1 LLSLSPLSHRLSNPL
16 TSTKRSLMPLPST
29 DSQDT
34 RTSLTAEMPPHA
46 PQTHGSAQET
56 GSTASG
62 TEPENQPEQS
72 ASYVKLAMRNMVKKG
87 RKSLTHFFL
96 TTTAL
101 IGLLVGLSY
110 LTR

>member
-1 LLSLSPLSHRLSNPL
+1 MSL
-16 TSTKRSLMPLPST
+16 TSSDP
-29 DSQDT
+29 
-34 RTSLTAEMPPHA
+34 
-46 PQTHGSAQET
+46 QET
-56 GSTASG
+56 TLSVTSEVPPQAPNLDGSPVASVPDS
-62 TEPENQPEQS
+62 TEPATES

>member
-1 LLSLSPLSHRLSNPL
+1 LICPIQP
-16 TSTKRSLMPLPST
+16 TKRSLMPLTSS

-34 RTSLTAEMPPHA
+34 RASLATEIPPDAPKPEAPNPEVPKAEA
-46 PQTHGSAQET
+46 PKAPTMDGLAVESEME
-56 GSTASG
+56 SG
-62 TEPENQPEQS
+62 TES

>member
-1 LLSLSPLSHRLSNPL
+1 
-16 TSTKRSLMPLPST
+16 MPLPST

-34 RTSLTAEMPPHA
+34 RAGLAAEMPPHA
-46 PQTHGSAQET
+46 PNIEESAQET
-56 GSTASG
+56 GSIASDP
-62 TEPENQPEQS
+62 EPENQPEQS

-101 IGLLVGLSY
+101 MGLLVGLSY